1 MVMDSSS
8 GPSIPAPKTAKGSRM
23 AYLIAGLCAV
33 TLIVVLVALATIP
46 YASSTTAFSTS
57 DPCPA
62 NQIGT
67 NCVESTSFSVAWNS
81 QVTLTWTSSG
91 SPVSVVCSG
100 AGGIH
105 SGSSEGG
112 SGTLGF
118 SSPGAG
124 TANCVFDVFDF
135 STGMEPP
142 VSGMVTVVSPIL

>member
-1 MVMDSSS
+1 MDQMVMDSSS
-8 GPSIPAPKTAKGSRM
+8 GPSIPGPKMAKGSRM

-46 YASSTTAFSTS
+46 YTSSTTAFSTS

-91 SPVSVVCSG
+91 SPVGVVCSG

-118 SSPGAG
+118 GSSLGQVLSS
-124 TANCVFDVFDF
+124 CVFDVFDF
-135 STGMEPP
+135 SHPGW
-142 VSGMVTVVSPIL
+142 SPLYRAW